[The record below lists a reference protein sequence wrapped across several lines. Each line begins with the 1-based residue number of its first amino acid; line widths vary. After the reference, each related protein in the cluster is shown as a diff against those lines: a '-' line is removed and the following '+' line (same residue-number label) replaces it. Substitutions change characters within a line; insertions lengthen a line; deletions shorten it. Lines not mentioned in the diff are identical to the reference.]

1 MLIGGGSTASGTF
14 FNSTAVCT
22 LETLSL
28 WIDELSTW
36 MICDLMNYPKTCRRR
51 TWPKHWHWHWVA
63 NPVLWT
69 QVVKRGRVCTQ
80 LHRPAEVF
88 VTTPLFFLS
97 VITTPRK
104 YFRTYPSLWSEY
116 GWRRGIELQPGKG
129 LDLEA
134 KTECRRGAETWE
146 CSANNLHWARQG
158 GAVWLYFVIWMFL
171 VFSLFIISLFQ
182 GEEDHNLLFHSV
194 KSSNKQAFDV
204 VLKRSDVSWQN
215 DKGTL
220 REE

>member
-1 MLIGGGSTASGTF
+1 MEKIAMRIVNVLENWIFHTVNPRIVGRRAS
-14 FNSTAVCT
+14 
-22 LETLSL
+22 
-28 WIDELSTW
+28 
-36 MICDLMNYPKTCRRR
+36 
-51 TWPKHWHWHWVA
+51 VA

-116 GWRRGIELQPGKG
+116 GWRRVIELQPGKG
-129 LDLEA
+129 VDLEA
-134 KTECRRGAETWE
+134 KTECRRGAETRE
-146 CSANNLHWARQG
+146 CSASNLQREWQG
-158 GAVWLYFVIWMFL
+158 GAILLYFVATKVFL
-171 VFSLFIISLFQ
+171 VFPLPIISLFQ

-194 KSSNKQAFDV
+194 KSGNKQAFGV
-204 VLKRSDVSWQN
+204 VLKRSDVNWQN